1 MNNLPATDCECDERL
16 VKVLAVYIAEKSMPI
31 KVAGD
36 ILLNELR
43 DKSTYLKR
51 LNELILCSKTT
62 SAR

>member
-16 VKVLAVYIAEKSMPI
+16 VKVLTVYIAEKSMPI

-51 LNELILCSKTT
+51 LNELIKCSKAT
-62 SAR
+62 